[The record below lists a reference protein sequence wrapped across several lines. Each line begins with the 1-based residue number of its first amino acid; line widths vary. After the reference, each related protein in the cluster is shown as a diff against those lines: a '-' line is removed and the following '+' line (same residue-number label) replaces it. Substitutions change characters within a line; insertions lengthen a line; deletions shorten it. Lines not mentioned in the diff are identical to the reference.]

1 MTMNDNLF
9 LGDVYMQ
16 QRHGDLQS
24 EAGNDRLAREA
35 TGRGGIGHRVA
46 KAFGRF
52 QHRSET
58 KAKRGRGRPGLES
71 TPSTRRRDALG

>member
-1 MTMNDNLF
+1 MNDNLF

-24 EAGNDRLAREA
+24 EAGRDRLAQEA
-35 TGRGGIGHRVA
+35 ASRHGIRQRLTVACGRLRHRLETQLRRA
-46 KAFGRF
+46 R
-52 QHRSET
+52 QRRS
-58 KAKRGRGRPGLES
+58 LEG